1 MVYSTDIELNQLEK
15 QLEKIVPRHN
25 DRVEMWWGH
34 VAKHINKYGLPIMY
48 VGQVDLAYKEE
59 ASAEKIVWQS
69 RQMSFEKRAEFLR
82 DKVNALSSAFPDA
95 LVALFKDK
103 SQVYPDIL
111 LLGKRC
117 IEVENIVSY
126 HLYHVQ
132 KEDFYSFIDVRCK
145 APYSSRITTA
155 NVIFKNETESN
166 EAVSVLEYVINGKE
180 FDYPKKII
188 DSSKVS
194 KDAPNTHPSFFG
206 NSLLRPSEEL
216 KERLSHQ
223 GFSDDRYFYLV
234 KEIGGVPFNFVLYSG
249 KESHLIINII
259 GYSEQIQGYENARKV
274 FDAFVEILKEEYGA
288 WGIKL
293 TDIPE
298 DIRKN
303 SIVKGLR
310 EGTITVKAEYTFYHF
325 DIDPSKVS
333 IEMCAFNG
341 QNIQI
346 KYHLYDSQNDQASI
360 IAHEEALAKAK
371 LKKPKKK
378 KRRRKR
384 RDDY

>member
-126 HLYHVQ
+126 HLYHGCKVQ
-132 KEDFYSFIDVRCK
+132 
-145 APYSSRITTA
+145 SSL
-155 NVIFKNETESN
+155 F
-166 EAVSVLEYVINGKE
+166 
-180 FDYPKKII
+180 
-188 DSSKVS
+188 
-194 KDAPNTHPSFFG
+194 
-206 NSLLRPSEEL
+206 
-216 KERLSHQ
+216 Q
-223 GFSDDRYFYLV
+223 
-234 KEIGGVPFNFVLYSG
+234 
-249 KESHLIINII
+249 
-259 GYSEQIQGYENARKV
+259 
-274 FDAFVEILKEEYGA
+274 
-288 WGIKL
+288 
-293 TDIPE
+293 
-298 DIRKN
+298 
-303 SIVKGLR
+303 
-310 EGTITVKAEYTFYHF
+310 
-325 DIDPSKVS
+325 
-333 IEMCAFNG
+333 
-341 QNIQI
+341 
-346 KYHLYDSQNDQASI
+346 
-360 IAHEEALAKAK
+360 
-371 LKKPKKK
+371 
-378 KRRRKR
+378 
-384 RDDY
+384 